1 MSQIMLYK
9 LGSMITCGPHSL
21 DYIIVD
27 EDDVD
32 EHLDKGWVKHPDDT
46 VLTEPEPEP
55 EPAAKKKP
63 GPKPKAADDGEN
75 KG

>member
-32 EHLDKGWVKHPDDT
+32 EHLDKGLVKHPDDT
-46 VLTEPEPEP
+46 VLPEPEP

-63 GPKPKAADDGEN
+63 GPKPKAEQNGED